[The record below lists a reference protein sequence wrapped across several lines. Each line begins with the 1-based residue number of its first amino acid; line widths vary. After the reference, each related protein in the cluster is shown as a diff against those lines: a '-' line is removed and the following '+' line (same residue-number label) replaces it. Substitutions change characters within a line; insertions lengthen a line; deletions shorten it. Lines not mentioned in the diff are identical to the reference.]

1 MHLHKEL
8 HAVHPL
14 SSRCSMPVT
23 AQELTKVMANN
34 CVQFGTLAK
43 HTPVNSEKHVA
54 VLSVLIQECENRLRL
69 PQK

>member
-1 MHLHKEL
+1 
-8 HAVHPL
+8 
-14 SSRCSMPVT
+14 MPVT
-23 AQELTKVMANN
+23 AQELTKVTANS

-43 HTPVNSEKHVA
+43 HTPVNSEKRVA